1 MHEEV
6 GFPVKSKW
14 LKAIKKG
21 NLSTL
26 PGLTYSN
33 AAKYC
38 SNAVETIT
46 GRMVQSSQGVRST
59 KKQNQKSRGNKKSP
73 AKSTLE
79 KEYERE
85 DNPPPLKTKELHIWY
100 QPISKLY
107 TDDCGRF
114 PIRSRIGNDYIM
126 IVFESQ

>member
-33 AAKYC
+33 AAKYFPQ
-38 SNAVETIT
+38 AVETIK
-46 GRMVQSSQGVRST
+46 GHMVQSSQGVRST
-59 KKQNQKSRGNKKSP
+59 TKKKHQYRVIKKEP
-73 AKSTLE
+73 AKATLE
-79 KEYERE
+79 KEY
-85 DNPPPLKTKELHIWY
+85 
-100 QPISKLY
+100 
-107 TDDCGRF
+107 
-114 PIRSRIGNDYIM
+114 
-126 IVFESQ
+126 